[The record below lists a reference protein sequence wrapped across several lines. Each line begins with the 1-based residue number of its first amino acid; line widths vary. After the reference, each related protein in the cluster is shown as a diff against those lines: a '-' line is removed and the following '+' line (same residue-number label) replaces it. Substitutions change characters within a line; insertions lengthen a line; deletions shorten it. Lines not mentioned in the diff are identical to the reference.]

1 MKRFTIIIALLLAA
15 ATGLQA
21 QEDPAVRIDTIQ
33 YAIHSDYPLHLY
45 LARPLNEKDE
55 NAPVGRQDNGSVR
68 QGLPCIIYVPGS
80 AWKKQRMER
89 SLHSVIKMAKMGYA
103 AASVE
108 YRPCN
113 VALFPAQVAD
123 AKTAT
128 RYLREHAAELGLDS
142 RNFFAWGSS
151 SGGHTVLLQA
161 FTQDSALLDV
171 DSSYPGSNPA
181 AGNTSTTASSSYPGS
196 TQTASSYP
204 GSNPAAGNTSTTA
217 SSSYPGATTATG
229 SDTPSATTAAS
240 SDYPGA
246 TTATGS
252 STPSA
257 ATATASTSATGSTTA
272 ANGSP
277 TSCKVNAVVDYYGPS
292 ELVHEFQIQ
301 DSYDDPA
308 REHGLLLGDPLHEKR
323 DVALKAS
330 PLYYVHPYVVPV
342 FIVHGDA
349 DKVVPLEQTLWLE
362 ERLKECG
369 ASYECVIL
377 EGQKHGGPAFW
388 APELLDRI
396 DAFLKSN
403 MVK

>member
-1 MKRFTIIIALLLAA
+1 MKRITIIITLLLTAA
-15 ATGLQA
+15 VGLHA
-21 QEDPAVRIDTIQ
+21 QEDPAVRIDTII
-33 YAIHSDYPLHLY
+33 YATHDNYPLHLY
-45 LARPLNEKDE
+45 LARPLNGKDE
-55 NAPVGRQDNGSVR
+55 KAPGGRLDNGSVR
-68 QGLPCIIYVPGS
+68 QALPCIIYVPGS

-89 SLHSVIKMAKMGYA
+89 SLHAVIKMAKMGYA

-128 RYLREHAAELGLDS
+128 RYLRDHATELGLDS

-161 FTQDSALLDV
+161 FTQDSSLLDV
-171 DSSYPGSNPA
+171 G
-181 AGNTSTTASSSYPGS
+181 
-196 TQTASSYP
+196 
-204 GSNPAAGNTSTTA
+204 
-217 SSSYPGATTATG
+217 SSYPGATTATG
-229 SDTPSATTAAS
+229 SDTAAS
-240 SDYPGA
+240 
-246 TTATGS
+246 GS
-252 STPSA
+252 L
-257 ATATASTSATGSTTA
+257 
-272 ANGSP
+272 
-277 TSCKVNAVVDYYGPS
+277 TSCKVNAVVDDYGPS

-308 REHGLLLGDPLHEKR
+308 KDHGLLLGDPLHEKR
-323 DVALKAS
+323 GVALKAS

-349 DKVVPLEQTLWLE
+349 DKVVPLEQSLWLE

-388 APELLDRI
+388 TPELLGRI

>member
-1 MKRFTIIIALLLAA
+1 MKRITIIITLLLTAA
-15 ATGLQA
+15 VGLHA
-21 QEDPAVRIDTIQ
+21 QEDPAVRIDTII
-33 YAIHSDYPLHLY
+33 YATHDNYPLHLY
-45 LARPLNEKDE
+45 LARPLNGKDE
-55 NAPVGRQDNGSVR
+55 NEPGGRLDNGSVR
-68 QGLPCIIYVPGS
+68 QALPCIIYVPGS

-89 SLHSVIKMAKMGYA
+89 SLHAVIKMAKMGYA

-128 RYLREHAAELGLDS
+128 RYLREHAAELGLDN

-171 DSSYPGSNPA
+171 DSSYPG
-181 AGNTSTTASSSYPGS
+181 
-196 TQTASSYP
+196 
-204 GSNPAAGNTSTTA
+204 
-217 SSSYPGATTATG
+217 ATT
-229 SDTPSATTAAS
+229 
-240 SDYPGA
+240 
-246 TTATGS
+246 
-252 STPSA
+252 
-257 ATATASTSATGSTTA
+257 ATGSTTA
-272 ANGSP
+272 ASGSP

-292 ELVHEFQIQ
+292 ELVREFQIQ
-301 DSYDDPA
+301 DSYDYPA
-308 REHGLLLGDPLHEKR
+308 KDHGLLLGDPLHEKR
-323 DVALKAS
+323 GVALKAS

-369 ASYECVIL
+369 VNYECVIL

-388 APELLDRI
+388 TPELLGRI

-403 MVK
+403 TVK

>member
-1 MKRFTIIIALLLAA
+1 MKRITIIITLLLTAA
-15 ATGLQA
+15 VGLHA
-21 QEDPAVRIDTIQ
+21 QEDPAVRIDTII
-33 YAIHSDYPLHLY
+33 YATHDNYPLHLY
-45 LARPLNEKDE
+45 LARPLNGKDG

-89 SLHSVIKMAKMGYA
+89 SLHAVIKMAKMGYA

-171 DSSYPGSNPA
+171 DSS
-181 AGNTSTTASSSYPGS
+181 
-196 TQTASSYP
+196 
-204 GSNPAAGNTSTTA
+204 
-217 SSSYPGATTATG
+217 
-229 SDTPSATTAAS
+229 
-240 SDYPGA
+240 
-246 TTATGS
+246 
-252 STPSA
+252 
-257 ATATASTSATGSTTA
+257 
-272 ANGSP
+272 P

-308 REHGLLLGDPLHEKR
+308 KDHGLLLGDPLHEKR
-323 DVALKAS
+323 GVALKAS

-349 DKVVPLEQTLWLE
+349 DKVVPIEQSIWLE
-362 ERLKECG
+362 KRMQECG
-369 ASYECVIL
+369 ARVESIIL
-377 EGQKHGGPAFW
+377 EGKGHGGPAFW
-388 APELLDRI
+388 TDEMLDRCE
-396 DAFLKSN
+396 AFIQSCIKH
-403 MVK
+403 